1 MVGWVV
7 VVVAGRVVGLARW
20 FRIGN
25 SGFMGLGC
33 VCVCWGGGGVIS
45 LGVVCGYGF
54 VWWVCLVRLVVT
66 L

>member
-33 VCVCWGGGGVIS
+33 VCVCGGGGGLSVWA
-45 LGVVCGYGF
+45 LCVGMGLFGGF
-54 VWWVCLVRLVVT
+54 AWYV
-66 L
+66 